1 MGLTYNSRLLRSVA
15 ALRQKIIGRF
25 LQMFNLTRP
34 NALDQHGKNGTEAKD
49 QYNNIILDTA
59 ACLLQA

>member
-1 MGLTYNSRLLRSVA
+1 
-15 ALRQKIIGRF
+15 
-25 LQMFNLTRP
+25 MFNLTRP